1 MIVKDA
7 ETKKDVNDTDSYV
20 DRSHLDYDAL
30 LGEIK
35 KEYPNCAAIIDE
47 ILDILPPQSKEW
59 QTIIAEAQKGNGYAR
74 GKNDKNVSK
83 NRDETGLQLF
93 KR

>member
-35 KEYPNCAAIIDE
+35 KST
-47 ILDILPPQSKEW
+47 L
-59 QTIIAEAQKGNGYAR
+59 IA
-74 GKNDKNVSK
+74 
-83 NRDETGLQLF
+83 QLS
-93 KR
+93 